1 MFITLTRDQATQN
14 SIRRLLKQFPGEVA
28 RTLNQIIR
36 SDYDLTSLK
45 ENSITRMTILGHAG
59 QGLYGGMNSETFA
72 DHLIHILKKNDEASP
87 GFSNRL
93 EAIDLLG
100 CELGF
105 INAETQ
111 SYAMEVAT
119 HLQKK
124 GYSIPIQAF
133 TIPEHTKSQFVKTL
147 LSRSSKTTLH
157 HEATTWE
164 FYGFKTAEDTEKF
177 ITYTS
182 LESDIYIK
190 KIREQAKLYTLIE
203 TIRNVNIENIDLEA
217 TIDMYHIQLQR
228 AKNSLQAPENKSTI
242 EHRLVTCRQKI
253 SASRA
258 MVQNNIAKLS
268 ILRETQKKLT
278 TYIDQLE
285 KKEQILSDHRLNCA
299 VQIVGTSNPREYLDQ
314 HPECN
319 FTHISQIYRTETM
332 EKLVDLKNSKQIE
345 HQKLTEKIHAL
356 ETQNVKWQRSLER
369 ADLTIEQKRSEI
381 DSPEAETEFM
391 ELMVGWQRQIV
402 ARQLTIKHNT
412 AAIRELSQTQQ
423 QISAEIEELDTKL
436 TEFTELTQPHQNAEK
451 SVSDIR
457 NTVQMVQRYK
467 KSIPREKI
475 APHQDPLHNS
485 AIKPNSKTQ

>member
-1 MFITLTRDQATQN
+1 MFIALTRDQATQS
-14 SIRRLLKQFPGEVA
+14 SIRHLLKQFPGEVLQ
-28 RTLNQIIR
+28 TLNQIIR

-45 ENSITRMTILGHAG
+45 ENPITRITILGHAD
-59 QGLYGGMNSETFA
+59 QGLYGGMDSETFA

-133 TIPEHTKSQFVKTL
+133 TIPEHTKSHFVNTL
-147 LSRSSKTTLH
+147 LNRKTKTTLH
-157 HEATTWE
+157 NEATTWG
-164 FYGFKTAEDTEKF
+164 FYGFKTAEDTEKY

-182 LESDIYIK
+182 LESEVYIK

-203 TIRNVNIENIDLEA
+203 TIRNVNIENIALET
-217 TIDMYHIQLQR
+217 TIDDSYIQLQR
-228 AKNSLQAPENKSTI
+228 AKINLQTPENKSKI
-242 EHRLVTCRQKI
+242 EHTLVKFRQKI
-253 SASRA
+253 SDSRA
-258 MVQNNIAKLS
+258 MIQKNIAKLS
-268 ILRETQKKLT
+268 ILYETQKKLT

-285 KKEQILSDHRLNCA
+285 KKEQMLSEHRLNCS
-299 VQIVGTSNPREYLDQ
+299 VQIVDTSNPREYLDQ
-314 HPECN
+314 HPECD
-319 FTHISQIYRTETM
+319 FTHLAQIYRTETVDT
-332 EKLVDLKNSKQIE
+332 LVNSKQSKQIE
-345 HQKLTEKIHAL
+345 HQELTKKIHTL
-356 ETQNVKWQRSLER
+356 ETQSVKWQRSLEK
-369 ADLTIEQKRSEI
+369 ANLTIEQKRSEI
-381 DSPEAETEFM
+381 DSPEAETEFI
-391 ELMVGWQRQIV
+391 ELMVGWQEQIV

-436 TEFTELTQPHQNAEK
+436 TELTQPHQNAEK
-451 SVSDIR
+451 AVSDIR
-457 NTVQMVQRYK
+457 NTVQMVRRYK
-467 KSIPREKI
+467 TSIPREKI
-475 APHQDPLHNS
+475 DPKQSPLHDS
-485 AIKPNSKTQ
+485 AIKPNSNRQ